1 MKTDP
6 SLLTGAESGEL
17 TCLMSKALR
26 RGEPDVFPGRRRWV
40 RYYLGMRIELATA
53 DPDRRETWTGVMH
66 NISGGGIGFWSKR
79 PMPAQTRFRFRDLSE
94 GESAVWIA
102 ARVTHCTLGIGGYL
116 IGAQFE
122 NPRLPDAGSDA
133 AGSANS
139 DATEVPPCPVKA
151 GSIRSLRAQLAVA
164 GGIAGAAGGLAAA
177 VSCLPWLP
185 VAPYRSLLAALT
197 AVGSAIALGSL
208 AGWRLAR
215 RQTRFLADI
224 RAALVRIARDA
235 LPVPPAAAPPS
246 KELAA
251 IQSAVADLYTMWRK
265 SHESERAHRE
275 KLEELNLIK
284 SSILSIVSQD
294 LRTPLASIQLY
305 AQMLKDELTTLARA
319 DQNHFL
325 DVISDEC
332 RRLSRLVDDLL
343 EAQRLESGRTC
354 WDLQSR
360 DLAETI
366 LRSARPFEPIAK
378 NKAIAFTVDCP
389 PSLPPVRAD
398 ADRIAQVLDNLLSN
412 AFKYTPPGG
421 TVHLSAEAGNN
432 QILIRVA
439 DTGPGIPRDKWDEVF
454 DRFTQLGNPNARE
467 IAGVG
472 LGLYIV
478 RQIVERHGGAVWV
491 DSEVGQGSEFH
502 VSLPLQGPESV
513 PEPPDDAPSPG
524 RHILVCDA
532 DPELAAAIAQTLRSD
547 ACEVRVAHSGCRL
560 LAQLNQW
567 ETHVVVTDVLLP
579 DMDATELLDAL
590 RSMPRRSFRLVVH
603 SYVDDGPELRR
614 RGVDVFVRRP
624 ATREEIRE
632 AVRVALQKK
641 SADTRTVVLVEAGA
655 ADWRRFSRLLSA
667 DGHVPVVARGLSEA
681 TGIIRGCAADVV
693 LVPADVLTE
702 DWSRLRELCDP
713 NQSSARVIVI
723 GEKLSKA
730 QRRLAE
736 QLGVTLLPYRP
747 GNEEVVVEALRN
759 CQEVFEPE
767 GIR

>member
-17 TCLMSKALR
+17 TCLISKAMR
-26 RGEPDVFPGRRRWV
+26 RGKPDVFPGRRRWV
-40 RYYLGMRIELATA
+40 RYYVGMRIELAPA
-53 DPDRRETWTGVMH
+53 DPDRGETWTGVMH

-79 PMPAQTRFRFRDLSE
+79 PMPARTRFRFRDLSE

-102 ARVTHCTLGIGGYL
+102 AHVTHCTVGIGGYL
-116 IGAQFE
+116 IGARFE
-122 NPRLPDAGSDA
+122 NPRLPDAESDA
-133 AGSANS
+133 GGSAG
-139 DATEVPPCPVKA
+139 AEAAEVASRPVA
-151 GSIRSLRAQLAVA
+151 SAPLRSLRTQLAVA

-177 VSCLPWLP
+177 VLGFLCLP
-185 VAPYRSLLAALT
+185 VAPYRSLLAAPA
-197 AVGSAIALGSL
+197 AVGSAVVLGSL
-208 AGWRLAR
+208 AGWWLAGR
-215 RQTRFLADI
+215 ETRFLAGL
-224 RAALVRIARDA
+224 RAAILRIAGDS
-235 LPVPPAAAPPS
+235 LPVPPAASPPS

-251 IQSAVADLYTMWRK
+251 IQNAVADLCTMWRK
-265 SHESERAHRE
+265 SHDTERAHRE
-275 KLEELNLIK
+275 KIEELNRIK
-284 SSILSIVSQD
+284 SNILSIVSHD
-294 LRTPLASIQLY
+294 LRTPLTSIQSC

-343 EAQRLESGRTC
+343 EAQQLESGRTR
-354 WDLQSR
+354 WDLRSR

-366 LRSARPFEPIAK
+366 LKSARSFEPIAK
-378 NKAIAFTVDCP
+378 KKSITFTVDCP
-389 PSLPPVRAD
+389 PSLPPVQAD
-398 ADRIAQVLDNLLSN
+398 ADRIAQALNNLLSN
-412 AFKYTPPGG
+412 AFTYTPPGG
-421 TVHLSAEAGNN
+421 TVCLSAEAGNN

-439 DTGPGIPRDKWDEVF
+439 DSGPGIPRDKWDQVF
-454 DRFTQLGNPNARE
+454 DCFTQVANPNVRE
-467 IAGVG
+467 MAGVG

-502 VSLPLQGPESV
+502 VSLPLRGPEPV
-513 PEPPDDAPSPG
+513 PEPDDDALSPG

-532 DPELAAAIAQTLRSD
+532 DPELAAAIAQTLRGD

-560 LAQLNQW
+560 LAQLSQW

-590 RSMPRRSFRLVVH
+590 NSMPRRSFRLVVH

-641 SADTRTVVLVEAGA
+641 SANTRTVVLVEAGA
-655 ADWRRFSRLLSA
+655 ADWRKFGRLLSA
-667 DGHVPVVARGLSEA
+667 DGHVPVVAKSLPEA
-681 TGIIRGCAADVV
+681 TGILRGCPADVV

-702 DWSRLRELCDP
+702 DWSNLRALCGP
-713 NQSSARVIVI
+713 GPGGARVIVI

-730 QRRLAE
+730 QRRLAD

-747 GNEEVVVEALRN
+747 GNEEVMVEALRN
-759 CQEVFEPE
+759 CQEVLEPE
-767 GIR
+767 PTR